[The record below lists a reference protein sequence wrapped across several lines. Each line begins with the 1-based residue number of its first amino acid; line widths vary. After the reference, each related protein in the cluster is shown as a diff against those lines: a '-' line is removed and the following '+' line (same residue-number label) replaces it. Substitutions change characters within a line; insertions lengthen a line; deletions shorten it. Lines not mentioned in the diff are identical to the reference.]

1 MAEYIMALDAGT
13 TSCRAVVF
21 DRRGEVCAVG
31 QREFPQHFP
40 KPGWVEHDADE
51 IWDAQLASTR
61 KALAGAGLHA
71 ADIAAIGITNQRET
85 TVLWDRATGRPAAPA
100 IVWQCRRT
108 AEYCDELIKRGLGPM
123 IRAKTGLLPDA
134 YFSATKLKWLL
145 DNTPGARAAAV
156 SGRLA
161 FGTVESYL
169 LWKLSG
175 GKLHL
180 TDHTNASR
188 TMLFNINT
196 LKWDDELLELF
207 GIPPSLLPSPV
218 PCAAR
223 YGETASGLFDGA
235 VALAGAA
242 GDQQAALFAQGC
254 LTPGQAKV
262 TYGTGGFLLM
272 NTGNRPVVSGHG
284 LLTTLAC
291 GPGGRPGYAL
301 EGSVFVAGAAIQWL
315 RDQMKLVESS
325 PDSERIAREVP
336 DTNGCYMVP
345 AFTGLGAPHWEPH
358 ARGVIVGL
366 TRGVT
371 RAHLVRAALEALAYQ
386 VDDVIEAMRDDSS
399 LPLDAIKVDGGA
411 SLNNFLMQFQA
422 DVTRAAVRRA
432 CNVEATALGAACL
445 AGIAVGFWPG
455 EPPYLRGSEREF
467 VPAMA
472 AAEREEKLRG
482 WRRAV
487 RCARAWARDID

>member
-13 TSCRAVVF
+13 TSCRAVIF
-21 DRRGEVCAVG
+21 NRRGEVCSVG
-31 QREFPQHFP
+31 QHEFPQYFP
-40 KPGWVEHDADE
+40 RPGWVEHNASE
-51 IWDAQLASTR
+51 IWEAQLSSAKEAMKR
-61 KALAGAGLHA
+61 AGLHA

-85 TVLWDRATGRPAAPA
+85 TVLWDRATGDPVAPA
-100 IVWQCRRT
+100 VVWQCRRT
-108 AEYCDELIKRGLGPM
+108 AEYCDELIKQGLGPA
-123 IRAKTGLLPDA
+123 ISDKTGLLPDA

-145 DNTPGARAAAV
+145 DNTPGARPAAEA
-156 SGRLA
+156 GRLA

-175 GKLHL
+175 GRLHL
-180 TDHTNASR
+180 TDYTNASR

-196 LKWDDELLELF
+196 LKWDEELLELF
-207 GIPPSLLPSPV
+207 DIPGSLLPEPV
-218 PCAAR
+218 PSAAR
-223 YGETASGLFDGA
+223 YGETAFDLFGGS
-235 VALAGAA
+235 VALAGAV
-242 GDQQAALFAQGC
+242 GDQQSALFAQGC
-254 LTPGQAKV
+254 FSPGQAKV

-272 NTGNRPVVSGHG
+272 YTGEAPVFSGHK

-291 GPGGRPGYAL
+291 GSGGRPGYAL

-325 PDSERIAREVP
+325 ADSERIAREVA
-336 DTNGCYMVP
+336 DSNGCYMVP

-371 RAHLVRAALEALAYQ
+371 RAHLVRAALESLAYQ

-399 LPLDAIKVDGGA
+399 LPLDSIKVDGGA

-422 DVTRAAVRRA
+422 DITRAAVRRA

-445 AGIAVGFWPG
+445 AGIASGFWPG
-455 EPPYLRGSEREF
+455 EPPYLCGSEREF
-467 VPAMA
+467 TPGMPE
-472 AAEREEKLRG
+472 AERQEKLRN

-487 RCARAWARDID
+487 RCARAWAQDRD